1 MSAGALQL
9 VAGSASVRLAAS
21 MGESVGVEP
30 VARELERF
38 PDGEIHVRLHDE
50 LRDDDVYLVQSTGPP
65 TQEHLTE
72 LFLLADA
79 AHRAGAARITAVV
92 PYLAYAR
99 QDRRTATGE
108 PVGLRV
114 VAELLRASHVD
125 RLVVVDP
132 HTPAL
137 ESIVSVPVETTTA
150 VPLLAAA
157 VRERIDTRT
166 GADPQAPDAVLVAP
180 DLGAAKL
187 VERYAAELGHEVAIV
202 RKTRL
207 SGDEVEAGAV
217 VGDVAGRRPIIVD
230 DMISTGGTLA
240 SAIEALAGAGATG
253 PVLVAVSHG
262 LMVGPAVS
270 RLLEAG
276 VDTLVTTDGLEVPET
291 DLHVVTVGLGDRLGE
306 VVDRL
311 HHGRPLDELAA
322 HR

>member
-1 MSAGALQL
+1 MSAGALR
-9 VAGSASVRLAAS
+9 VVGGSASAGLAGS
-21 MGESVGVEP
+21 MAEALGLEC

-50 LRDDDVYLVQSTGPP
+50 MRDDDVYLVQSSGPP
-65 TQEHLTE
+65 TQEHLME

-79 AHRAGAARITAVV
+79 AHRAGARRITAVV

-99 QDRRTATGE
+99 QDRRTATGQ

-114 VAELLRASHVD
+114 VADLLRASHVD

-150 VPLLAAA
+150 VPLLADALRA
-157 VRERIDTRT
+157 EVDIDPRS
-166 GADPQAPDAVLVAP
+166 GPDSVLVAP

-187 VERYAAELGHEVAIV
+187 VDRYAAELGYDVAIV

-207 SGDEVEAGAV
+207 SGDEVATGAV
-217 VGDVAGRRPIIVD
+217 VGEVAGRRPIIVD
-230 DMISTGGTLA
+230 DMISTGGTLR
-240 SAIEALAGAGATG
+240 SAVDALVAAGATG
-253 PVLVAVSHG
+253 PVTVAASHG
-262 LMVGPAVS
+262 LMVGPAGD
-270 RLLEAG
+270 RLRAAA
-276 VDTLVTTDGLEVPET
+276 VATLVTTDSLEVPET
-291 DLHVVTVGLGDRLGE
+291 DVHVVTVGLGDRLGA
-306 VVDRL
+306 VIHRL
-311 HHGRPLDELAA
+311 HHGQPLDELAA

>member
-1 MSAGALQL
+1 MSAGAMQL

-99 QDRRTATGE
+99 QDRRTANGE

-125 RLVVVDP
+125 RLIVVDP

-157 VRERIDTRT
+157 LREDTDART
-166 GADPQAPDAVLVAP
+166 GADASAAEAVLVAP

-240 SAIEALAGAGATG
+240 SAVEALTDAGATG
-253 PVLVAVSHG
+253 PVTVAASHG
-262 LMVGPAVS
+262 LMVGPAVA
-270 RLLEAG
+270 RLLDAG
-276 VDTLVTTDGLEVPET
+276 VDTLVTTDALEIPES
-291 DLHVVTVGLGDRLGE
+291 DLHVVIVGLGDRLGE
-306 VVDRL
+306 VVHRL
-311 HHGRPLDELAA
+311 HHGQPLDELAA